1 VVGQASFLEIQIGL
15 LERQGAH
22 RFVLCVGHHANQIQ
36 AALGD
41 GAHLGVHI
49 EYSAERGSLLGTAG
63 ALKLAERWFAPRAL
77 VLNGDTY
84 FALDYA
90 RFVRF
95 HDDERRRDPSV
106 VASLCLGPAGDR
118 RQCGSVELDRS
129 GCRVVAFRE
138 KDAHA
143 TPKWLNGGAYV
154 IENDLLRNVPVAQ
167 PCSLERAGFPRAL
180 ARGQRL
186 AAWISRRRFFDIG
199 TPESLESFRCY
210 YLKSSCNEP
219 CSLTAT
225 A

>member
-1 VVGQASFLEIQIGL
+1 MGHQAE
-15 LERQGAH
+15 
-22 RFVLCVGHHANQIQ
+22 QIQ

-49 EYSAERGSLLGTAG
+49 TYSAEQGSLLGTGG

-95 HDDERRRDPSV
+95 HDGERRRDQSV
-106 VASLCLGPAGDR
+106 VASLSLGRADDC

-143 TPKWLNGGAYV
+143 TPKWLNGGACV
-154 IENDLLRNVPVAQ
+154 IENDLLRDVPVGQ
-167 PCSLERAGFPRAL
+167 PCSLEREVFPRAL

-199 TPESLESFRCY
+199 TPESLERFRSY
-210 YLKSSCNEP
+210 YLKSSCNQP
-219 CSLTAT
+219 CSSTAT